1 MIIYAKYGC
10 QIILHAAINFPFF
23 VSFYLPAVYLELYK
37 ELIQKPTDQLI
48 LLSSLNL
55 NFTTVWIS

>member
-1 MIIYAKYGC
+1 MIIYAKYGY

-23 VSFYLPAVYLELYK
+23 VSFYLPAVYLALYK

-55 NFTTVWIS
+55 NFTAVWIS

>member
-10 QIILHAAINFPFF
+10 QIILHAAINFHFF

-37 ELIQKPTDQLI
+37 ELIRKPTGQLI